1 MSSEISS
8 VEIKALHVN
17 RSVKFACAKL
27 TIKQNFKPNWSSEPA
42 YGKMDNIATY
52 ANTTR
57 DVSFSFTC
65 LAKQENS
72 AAALKNDIDTFVQM
86 QYPLYTA
93 ADQGRVLRA
102 PPFFKIT
109 SLNGKL
115 YNDFEGYIESFDIV
129 PGSEGGTTPLVI
141 SAGGRQVF
149 AERRYDITIGLTV
162 MHSDNPG
169 FIDQNNFSGGD
180 GFYFSSG
187 EGVPRP
193 QPIDVAGL
201 VDSGVAAINGTVQGM
216 REQLGAYSSAYNRN
230 IDAARL
236 AAAGA
241 GELFTQIP
249 DDE

>member
-17 RSVKFACAKL
+17 RTVKFACAKL
-27 TIKQNFKPNWSSEPA
+27 TIKQNFKPNWNSEPA

-57 DVSFSFTC
+57 NVSFSFTC
-65 LAKQENS
+65 LAKQEI
-72 AAALKNDIDTFVQM
+72 AAATLKNDIDTFVQM

-102 PPFFKIT
+102 PPFFKIR

-129 PGSEGGTTPLVI
+129 PGSEGGTTPLI
-141 SAGGRQVF
+141 INAGGRQVF

-169 FIDQNNFSGGD
+169 FIDQNNFSGD
-180 GFYFSSG
+180 EGFYFSSG
-187 EGVPRP
+187 DSVPRP
-193 QPIDVAGL
+193 KPIDVGGL
-201 VDSGVAAINGTVQGM
+201 VDSGVAAIEGTVQGL
-216 REQLGAYSSAYNRN
+216 REQLGAYSSTYNN
-230 IDAARL
+230 GIDAARN
-236 AAAGA
+236 AAAA
-241 GELFTQIP
+241 AADLLTQIP